1 VARIEDI
8 ERRLLNWARWKLGEG
23 GGVLGY
29 AGVCLTSDTSRL
41 LYREA
46 IIPTVD
52 CEADE
57 TDRAV
62 QALEPIYRRTIE
74 VVYVEEPSV
83 KRAALLLC
91 VAESTMKGRV
101 SEAHRRL
108 SNWFADKA
116 QQRRA
121 ARDRVEQMQAS
132 ARPPAPPEG

>member
-1 VARIEDI
+1 MARIEDI

-23 GGVLGY
+23 GGSLGY
-29 AGVCLTSDTSRL
+29 AGVCLTDDTSRS

-57 TDRAV
+57 TDQAV

-83 KRAALLLC
+83 KRAAQLLFI
-91 VAESTMKGRV
+91 AESTMKGRI

-121 ARDRVEQMQAS
+121 ARERVEQAVLR
-132 ARPPAPPEG
+132 ARPPSSPEG